1 MARYAL
7 NLPIALKQEASIFAK
22 RQGVS
27 LNQFILWTV
36 SDRVGSLRESLNDA
50 NFPQISYRRGAS
62 EIPIPIIAGTGVRVQ
77 TIVTCVQSWKMTP
90 EEVADEYDLSLKQVK
105 AALAFYKTYQH
116 EIDSHIAYE
125 QHLATEAGYA

>member
-36 SDRVGSLRESLNDA
+36 SDRVGSLRQSLNDV

-62 EIPIPIIAGTGVRVQ
+62 DIPVPIIAGTGIRVQ
-77 TIVTCVQSWKMTP
+77 TVVTCLHSWKMTRA
-90 EEVADEYDLSLKQVK
+90 EITDEYDLSLIQVN
-105 AALAFYKTYQH
+105 AALDFYKMHQR

-125 QHLATEAGYA
+125 QQLATEAGYA